1 MKEMHEMN
9 KTISSALKKKKRQG
23 VITYYAIAIV
33 CYWGGIGYLI
43 IPIDT

>member
-9 KTISSALKKKKRQG
+9 KTISSALKKKRQG

-33 CYWGGIGYLI
+33 TEVG
-43 IPIDT
+43 